1 LKKRTSI
8 NSHLTIYKEKE
19 MAEFRKIFYA
29 LAMVTLL
36 AALSAPAFAAGTLS
50 CRGSGPT
57 PPFIRTEGH
66 TELVGEVQIN
76 CTGGTSTLPGVAVP
90 KVTIRIRLTTNITSK
105 LLTGAA
111 NVCNNA
117 TPPVCVI
124 NPTDNALANNEALL
138 IIDEPN
144 SGRYQPNIMA
154 ATSTGERPL
163 LACGAAGA
171 PDTSASGR
179 NVCDIIAP
187 NSPTRTYDGVANG
200 WAGITDTGAV
210 VTCDGVAGRPAAGTF
225 GCGRPNV
232 FQGHYVSGF
241 SNMVEFSGVPFD
253 PPGNAEF
260 NDGLAPPNSN
270 RTPWVRTLRF
280 ANLRTDAN
288 AFFVAGNNSSI
299 PILADIEFN
308 GNTGASIDASA
319 GLIVAYATSGLN
331 TPTVSGTFTFVQ
343 CINSVLPSLNGIEN
357 HARDL
362 LTVTPT
368 VLPMFIRFTEGFNHS
383 WKTKGWEQMQ
393 ANSTVDG
400 VGNRAYTPLSFAT
413 PTTVVRQNVPGA
425 AYNTESG
432 FSAPTNGVDP
442 IGLNPPSG
450 VGTQQTIFA
459 NQSITNSTGI
469 SDAGIATN
477 GTRLQILFGA
487 VPAGVTIF
495 TPDVVFLTRIGTN
508 VVTGVAIRNLATD
521 PNRGAL
527 SPPGAPSQTHWTAVT
542 ANNLAVYEV
551 IYNDKDTQED
561 MTVPI
566 GVTTTNA
573 LPQTIDVS
581 TTVKGGFAPS
591 NTSGDGIPLLT
602 SAAAGQLPRF
612 FENLTG
618 GGTLFSIVKCNCNL
632 LFPYVSNAAGFD
644 TGIAIAN
651 TSLSPTDPT
660 FTQTLA
666 QSGPVQFWYFAG
678 GALAK
683 TECTNVANKGVCP
696 GTTFVPSG
704 GVMTFTVAGGSN
716 VWGLNGGPAGF
727 TGYVIAKTGFQYC
740 HGFAYFSDL
749 NRAVIPGIYG
759 TSVGYLGL
767 VMDTEGGRLTRTTN
781 TAFDSLNQ

>member
-1 LKKRTSI
+1 
-8 NSHLTIYKEKE
+8 
-19 MAEFRKIFYA
+19 MADFRKIFYA

-36 AALSAPAFAAGTLS
+36 TALSAPAFAAGQLS
-50 CRGSGPT
+50 CKGSGPT

-76 CTGGTSTLPGVAVP
+76 CTGGVSTAPGVVVP
-90 KVTIRIRLTTNITSK
+90 RVNIRIRLTTNITSK
-105 LLTGAA
+105 LLTGA
-111 NVCNNA
+111 NA
-117 TPPVCVI
+117 
-124 NPTDNALANNEALL
+124 DALGNTNEALL
-138 IIDEPN
+138 LIDEPN
-144 SGRYQPNIMA
+144 SGRYAPNLMV

-163 LACGAAGA
+163 LACGQAGA
-171 PDTSASGR
+171 PDTSTSGR

-187 NSPTRTYDGVANG
+187 NSPTRTYDGTPNG
-200 WAGITDTGAV
+200 WWTASDAGPSN
-210 VTCDGVAGRPAAGTF
+210 TCDGTAGRPAAGTF

-232 FQGHYVSGF
+232 FQGHYVAGF

-260 NDGLAPPNSN
+260 NDALVAPNAN
-270 RTPWVRTLRF
+270 RVPWVRTLRF
-280 ANLRTDAN
+280 VNLRTDAN

-299 PILADIEFN
+299 PILADIEFS
-308 GNTGASIDASA
+308 GNTGASIDSSS
-319 GLIVAYATSGLN
+319 GLVVAYATSGLN

-343 CINSVLPSLNGIEN
+343 CINSTLPSLAGIEN

-362 LTVTPT
+362 QTSSPT
-368 VLPMFIRFTEGFNHS
+368 VLPMFIRFTEGFNNS

-400 VGNRAYTPLSFAT
+400 LGNRAYTPLSFAT
-413 PTTVVRQNVPGA
+413 PATVVRQNIPGA
-425 AYNTESG
+425 SSYHTESG
-432 FSAPTNGVDP
+432 FSAPTTGVDP
-442 IGLNPPSG
+442 TGLNPPAG
-450 VGTQQTIFA
+450 VGTQQTIFT
-459 NQSITNSTGI
+459 NQTISNSTGI
-469 SDAGIATN
+469 TDAGVATN
-477 GTRLQILFGA
+477 GTRLQVLFGA
-487 VPAGVTIF
+487 VPAGVTVY

-527 SPPGAPSQTHWTAVT
+527 SPPGSPSQTHWTAVGAT
-542 ANNLAVYEV
+542 NLAVYEV
-551 IYNDKDTQED
+551 IYDDPFAQED
-561 MTVPI
+561 LTVPI

-618 GGTLFSIVKCNCNL
+618 GGTLFTIVKCNCNL

-716 VWGLNGGPAGF
+716 TWGLNGGPAGF

-759 TSVGYLGL
+759 TSVGYLAL
-767 VMDTEGGRLTRTTN
+767 VMDPSGFSGTYSGGSVSVTSNTPRTVN
-781 TAFDSLNQ
+781 TVADGLNQ